1 MANKTLSKITIQHRN
16 DVKATWESKNPVLA
30 KGEMGVEI
38 DTRKFKFGNGVDAW
52 NDLEYSSSEEI
63 IIDAVL
69 SATSE
74 NPVQNKVINEAVHYT
89 NDTPTITAIGGVA
102 TGSTFNNVPI
112 TEMLTKILY
121 PYTKPTVSVS
131 VTPNGGT
138 YEKGTSVAVTAL
150 KATVTKKSSPIAS
163 VTMKQNSTVITTLT
177 DGVANG
183 GTLNMLPSAG
193 VSLTA
198 DTTFSATATD
208 TDNGSTSANS
218 TKFTFVDPYYTGVI
232 ADGTTVTGDTVT
244 SLTKKVEAKGT
255 KSYSYTTSGQ
265 CMVIAYPKSYGVL
278 KSALDPN
285 GFENIASY
293 TRHEVNVTTASG
305 ASVAYYVYVKT
316 ASTVTDFVIKYS
328 Y

>member
-1 MANKTLSKITIQHRN
+1 MSKTLTIKNLQLRN
-16 DVKATWESKNPVLA
+16 DSATNWTSKNPVLA

-38 DTRKFKFGNGVDAW
+38 DTNKFKFGNGVSEWTA
-52 NDLEYSSSEEI
+52 LEYASAEQTV
-63 IIDAVL
+63 IDAVF
-69 SATSE
+69 SAESE
-74 NPVQNKVINEAVHYT
+74 NPVQNKVVNGAVHYT
-89 NDTPTITAIGGVA
+89 NTTPTISALGGVA
-102 TGSTFNNVPI
+102 SGTTFDNVPI

-138 YEKGTSVAVTAL
+138 YEKGTSVSVTAL

-177 DGVANG
+177 DVANG
-183 GTLNMLPSAG
+183 GTLNMLPSGG

-198 DTTFSATATD
+198 DTTFTATATD
-208 TDNGSTSANS
+208 TDGGSTSANS
-218 TKFTFVDPYYTGVI
+218 TKFTFVDPYYTGVV
-232 ADGTTVTGDTVT
+232 ADGTTITGDVVT

-255 KSYSYTTSGQ
+255 KSYSYTTSGE
-265 CMVIAYPKSYGVL
+265 CMVIAYPKAHGVL

-293 TRHEVNVTTASG
+293 TKHEVNVTTASG

>member
-1 MANKTLSKITIQHRN
+1 MSKTLTIKNLQLRN
-16 DVKATWESKNPVLA
+16 DSAANWTSVDPILA
-30 KGEMGVEI
+30 KGEMGIEV
-38 DTRKFKFGNGVDAW
+38 DTNKFKFGNGVSAW
-52 NDLEYSSSEEI
+52 TALEYASAEQTV
-63 IIDAVL
+63 IDAVFN
-69 SATSE
+69 AESE
-74 NPVQNKVINEAVHYT
+74 NPVQNKVVNQAVHYT

-102 TGSTFNNVPI
+102 SGSTFDNVPI

-121 PYTKPTVSVS
+121 PYTKPAVSVS

-163 VTMKQNSTVITTLT
+163 VVMKQNSTAITTLT

-183 GTLNMLPSAG
+183 GTLNMLPSGG

-218 TKFTFVDPYYTGVI
+218 TKFTFVDPYYTGVV
-232 ADGTTVTGDTVT
+232 ADGTTITGDVVT

-255 KSYSYTTSGQ
+255 KSYSYTTSGE
-265 CMVIAYPKSYGVL
+265 CMVIAYPKAHGAL

-293 TRHEVNVTTASG
+293 TKHEVNVTTASG

>member
-1 MANKTLSKITIQHRN
+1 MSKTLTIKNLQLRN
-16 DVKATWESKNPVLA
+16 DSATNWTSKNPVLA

-38 DTRKFKFGNGVDAW
+38 DTNKFKFGNGVSEWTA
-52 NDLEYSSSEEI
+52 LEYASAEQTV
-63 IIDAVL
+63 IDAVF
-69 SATSE
+69 SAESE
-74 NPVQNKVINEAVHYT
+74 NPVQNKVVNGAVHYT
-89 NDTPTITAIGGVA
+89 NTTPTISALGGVA
-102 TGSTFNNVPI
+102 SGTTFDNVPI

-138 YEKGTSVAVTAL
+138 YEKGTSVSVTAL

-177 DGVANG
+177 DVANG
-183 GTLNMLPSAG
+183 GTLNMLPSGG

-198 DTTFSATATD
+198 DTTFTATATD
-208 TDNGSTSANS
+208 TDGGSTSANS
-218 TKFTFVDPYYTGVI
+218 TKFTFVDPYYTGVV
-232 ADGTTVTGDTVT
+232 ADGTTITGDIVK

-255 KSYSYTTSGQ
+255 KSYSYTTSGE
-265 CMVIAYPKSYGVL
+265 CMVIAYPKAHGVL

-293 TRHEVNVTTASG
+293 TKHEVNVTTASG

>member
-1 MANKTLSKITIQHRN
+1 MSKTLTIKNLQLRN
-16 DVKATWESKNPVLA
+16 DSATNWTSKNPVLA

-38 DTRKFKFGNGVDAW
+38 DTNKFKFGNGVSEWTA
-52 NDLEYSSSEEI
+52 LEYASAEQTV
-63 IIDAVL
+63 IDAVF
-69 SATSE
+69 SAESE
-74 NPVQNKVINEAVHYT
+74 NPVQNKVVNGAVHYT
-89 NDTPTITAIGGVA
+89 NTTPTISALGGVA
-102 TGSTFNNVPI
+102 SGTTFENVPI

-138 YEKGTSVAVTAL
+138 YEKGTSVSVTAL

-177 DGVANG
+177 DVANG
-183 GTLNMLPSAG
+183 GTLNMLPSGG

-198 DTTFSATATD
+198 DTTFTATATD
-208 TDNGSTSANS
+208 TDGGSTSANS
-218 TKFTFVDPYYTGVI
+218 TKFTFVDPYYTGVV
-232 ADGTTVTGDTVT
+232 ADGTTITGDVVK

-255 KSYSYTTSGQ
+255 KSYSYTTSGE
-265 CMVIAYPKSYGVL
+265 CMVIAYPKAHGVL

-293 TRHEVNVTTASG
+293 TKHEVNVTTASG

>member
-1 MANKTLSKITIQHRN
+1 MSKTLTIKNLQLRN
-16 DVKATWESKNPVLA
+16 DSATNWTSKNPVLA

-38 DTRKFKFGNGVDAW
+38 DTNKFKFGNGVSEWTA
-52 NDLEYSSSEEI
+52 LEYASAEQTV
-63 IIDAVL
+63 IDAVF
-69 SATSE
+69 SAESE
-74 NPVQNKVINEAVHYT
+74 NPVQNKVVNGAVHYT
-89 NDTPTITAIGGVA
+89 NTTPTISALGGVA
-102 TGSTFNNVPI
+102 SGTTFENVPI

-138 YEKGTSVAVTAL
+138 YEKGTSVSVTAL

-163 VTMKQNSTVITTLT
+163 VTMKQNSTAITTLT
-177 DGVANG
+177 DVANG
-183 GTLNMLPSAG
+183 GTLNMLPSGG

-198 DTTFSATATD
+198 DTTFTATATD
-208 TDNGSTSANS
+208 TDGGSTSANS
-218 TKFTFVDPYYTGVI
+218 TKFTFVDPYYTGVV
-232 ADGTTVTGDTVT
+232 ADGTTINGDVVK

-255 KSYSYTTSGQ
+255 KSYSYTTSGE
-265 CMVIAYPKSYGVL
+265 CMVIAYPKAHGVL

-293 TRHEVNVTTASG
+293 TKHEVNVTTASG

>member
-30 KGEMGVEI
+30 RGEMGVEI

-52 NDLEYSSSEEI
+52 NDLEYSSSDEI
-63 IIDAVL
+63 VIDTIL
-69 SATSE
+69 SSTSE
-74 NPVQNKVINEAVHYT
+74 NPVQNKIINAAVHYT
-89 NDTPTITAIGGVA
+89 NDTPTITALGGVA
-102 TGSTFNNVPI
+102 SGSTFDNVPI

-121 PYTKPTVSVS
+121 PYTKPAISVS

-138 YEKGTSVAVTAL
+138 YEKGTSVSVTAL
-150 KATVTKKSSPIAS
+150 KATVTKKSSPVAS

-177 DGVANG
+177 DVANG
-183 GTLNMLPSAG
+183 GTLNMLPSGG

-198 DTTFSATATD
+198 DTTFTGTATD
-208 TDNGSTSANS
+208 TDGGSTSANS
-218 TKFTFVDPYYTGVI
+218 TKFTFVDPYYTGVV
-232 ADGTTVTGDTVT
+232 ADGTTITGDVVT

-255 KSYSYTTSGQ
+255 KSYSYTTSGE
-265 CMVIAYPKSYGVL
+265 CMVIAYPKSYGVI

-293 TRHEVNVTTASG
+293 TKHEVNVTTASG

>member
-1 MANKTLSKITIQHRN
+1 MSKTLTIKNLQLRN
-16 DVKATWESKNPVLA
+16 DSATNWTSKNPVLA

-38 DTRKFKFGNGVDAW
+38 DTNKFKFGNGVSEWTA
-52 NDLEYSSSEEI
+52 LEYASAEQTV
-63 IIDAVL
+63 IDAVF
-69 SATSE
+69 SAESE
-74 NPVQNKVINEAVHYT
+74 NPVQNKVVNGAVHYT
-89 NDTPTITAIGGVA
+89 NTTPTISALGGVA
-102 TGSTFNNVPI
+102 SGTTFDNVPI

-138 YEKGTSVAVTAL
+138 YEKGTSVSVTAL

-177 DGVANG
+177 DVANG
-183 GTLNMLPSAG
+183 GTLNMLPSGG

-198 DTTFSATATD
+198 DTTFTATATD
-208 TDNGSTSANS
+208 TDGGSTSANS
-218 TKFTFVDPYYTGVI
+218 TKFTFVDPYYTGVV
-232 ADGTTVTGDTVT
+232 ADGTTITGDVVK

-255 KSYSYTTSGQ
+255 KSYSYTTSGE
-265 CMVIAYPKSYGVL
+265 CMVIAYPKAHGVL

-293 TRHEVNVTTASG
+293 TKHEVNVTTASG

>member
-1 MANKTLSKITIQHRN
+1 MSKTLTIKNLQLRN
-16 DVKATWESKNPVLA
+16 DSATNWTSKNPVLA

-38 DTRKFKFGNGVDAW
+38 DTNKFKFGNGVSEWTA
-52 NDLEYSSSEEI
+52 LEYASAEQTV
-63 IIDAVL
+63 IDAVF
-69 SATSE
+69 SAESE
-74 NPVQNKVINEAVHYT
+74 NPVQNKVVNGAVHYT
-89 NDTPTITAIGGVA
+89 NTTPTISALGGVA
-102 TGSTFNNVPI
+102 SGTTFDNVPI

-138 YEKGTSVAVTAL
+138 YEKGTSVSVTAL
-150 KATVTKKSSPIAS
+150 KATVTKKSSPVAS

-177 DGVANG
+177 DVANG
-183 GTLNMLPSAG
+183 GTLNMLPSGG

-208 TDNGSTSANS
+208 TDGGSTSANS
-218 TKFTFVDPYYTGVI
+218 TKFTFVDPYYTGVV
-232 ADGTTVTGDTVT
+232 ADGTTITGDVVT

-255 KSYSYTTSGQ
+255 KSYSYTTSGE
-265 CMVIAYPKSYGVL
+265 CMVIAYPKAHGVL

-293 TRHEVNVTTASG
+293 TKHEVNVTTASG

>member
-1 MANKTLSKITIQHRN
+1 MSKTLTIKNLQLRN
-16 DVKATWESKNPVLA
+16 DSATNWTSKNPVLA

-38 DTRKFKFGNGVDAW
+38 DTNKFKFGNGVSEWTA
-52 NDLEYSSSEEI
+52 LEYASAEQTV
-63 IIDAVL
+63 IDAVF
-69 SATSE
+69 SAESE
-74 NPVQNKVINEAVHYT
+74 NPVQNKVVNGAVHYT
-89 NDTPTITAIGGVA
+89 NTTPTISALGGVA
-102 TGSTFNNVPI
+102 SGTTFENVPI

-121 PYTKPTVSVS
+121 PYTKPAVSVS

-138 YEKGTSVAVTAL
+138 YEKGTSASVTAL

-177 DGVANG
+177 DVANG
-183 GTLNMLPSAG
+183 GTLNMLPSGG

-198 DTTFSATATD
+198 DTTFTATATD
-208 TDNGSTSANS
+208 TDGGSTSANS
-218 TKFTFVDPYYTGVI
+218 TKFTFVDPYYTGVV
-232 ADGTTVTGDTVT
+232 ADGTTITGDIVK

-255 KSYSYTTSGQ
+255 KSYSYTTSGE
-265 CMVIAYPKSYGVL
+265 CMVIAYPKAHGVL

-293 TRHEVNVTTASG
+293 TKHEVNVTTASG

>member
-1 MANKTLSKITIQHRN
+1 MSKTLTIKNLQLRN
-16 DVKATWESKNPVLA
+16 DSATNWTSKNPVLA

-38 DTRKFKFGNGVDAW
+38 DTNKFKFGNGVSEWTA
-52 NDLEYSSSEEI
+52 LEYASAEQTV
-63 IIDAVL
+63 IDAVF
-69 SATSE
+69 SAESE
-74 NPVQNKVINEAVHYT
+74 NPVQNKVVNGAVHYT
-89 NDTPTITAIGGVA
+89 NTTPTISALGGVA
-102 TGSTFNNVPI
+102 SGTTFDNVPI

-138 YEKGTSVAVTAL
+138 YEKGTSVSVTAL

-177 DGVANG
+177 DVANG
-183 GTLNMLPSAG
+183 GTLNMLPSGG

-198 DTTFSATATD
+198 DTTFTATATD
-208 TDNGSTSANS
+208 TDGGSTSANS
-218 TKFTFVDPYYTGVI
+218 TKFTFVDPYYTGVV
-232 ADGTTVTGDTVT
+232 ADGTTINGDVVK

-255 KSYSYTTSGQ
+255 KSYSYTTSGE
-265 CMVIAYPKSYGVL
+265 CMVIAYPKAHGVL

-293 TRHEVNVTTASG
+293 TKHEVNVTTASG